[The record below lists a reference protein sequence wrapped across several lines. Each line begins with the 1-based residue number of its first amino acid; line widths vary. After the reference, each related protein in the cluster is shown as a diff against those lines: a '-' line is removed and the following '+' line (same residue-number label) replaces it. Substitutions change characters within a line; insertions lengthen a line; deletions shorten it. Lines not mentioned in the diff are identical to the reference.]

1 MKLINN
7 LIIKIIPFLPRF
19 FVRIVASPYI
29 AGISDEEMLKKVKNL
44 NDRGFKVA
52 IDILGEHVKTVREAE
67 EVTNRSVSYTHLTLP
82 TTPYV

>member
-52 IDILGEHVKTVREAE
+52 IDILGEHVKTCLL
-67 EVTNRSVSYTHLTLP
+67 YTSP
-82 TTPYV
+82 SPRD

>member
-52 IDILGEHVKTVREAE
+52 IDILGEHVKTEREACLL
-67 EVTNRSVSYTHLTLP
+67 YTSP
-82 TTPYV
+82 SPRD

>member
-44 NDRGFKVA
+44 NDRGLSYNESYIIKFK
-52 IDILGEHVKTVREAE
+52 
-67 EVTNRSVSYTHLTLP
+67 SHLYKNK
-82 TTPYV
+82 YVYGGLSLVIIATIIALLS

>member
-52 IDILGEHVKTVREAE
+52 IDILGEHVKTEREA
-67 EVTNRSVSYTHLTLP
+67 
-82 TTPYV
+82 

>member
-52 IDILGEHVKTVREAE
+52 IDILGEHVKTEREAE
-67 EVTNRSVSYTHLTLP
+67 EVTTLSYTHLTLP
-82 TTPYV
+82 TICNQ